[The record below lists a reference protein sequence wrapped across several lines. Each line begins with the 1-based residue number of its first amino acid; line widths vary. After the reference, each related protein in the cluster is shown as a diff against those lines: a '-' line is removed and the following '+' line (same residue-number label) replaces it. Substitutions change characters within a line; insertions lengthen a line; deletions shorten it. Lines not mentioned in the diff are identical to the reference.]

1 MLRFVFE
8 VAASQIIVQSGR
20 RSRLKKCSVLKKPDR
35 SQFHYLIIIV
45 DVVVVDAVDVV
56 VVVVVV
62 DDVVDVVVVDA
73 VVAVDVVT
81 QKRSRDP
88 LLESS
93 FGLPTSQ
100 NNDKSLGLRFCDPQ
114 FMILVHLKY
123 RWVHLPHLHLRQLI
137 DYTSIIFLM
146 YTFNSKM
153 IQQEDF
159 YGDFRIKNILLPPR
173 FKPTTFMSSCLGTTF
188 LIGIYLPLSHQ
199 SLCPYIG
206 SKNSG
211 GP

>member
-45 DVVVVDAVDVV
+45 DVVNVV
-56 VVVVVV
+56 VV
-62 DDVVDVVVVDA
+62 
-73 VVAVDVVT
+73 VDVVT

-100 NNDKSLGLRFCDPQ
+100 NNDKSLGLRLYDPK
-114 FMILVHLKY
+114 KY
-123 RWVHLPHLHLRQLI
+123 LFNAFIHIWG
-137 DYTSIIFLM
+137 TSA
-146 YTFNSKM
+146 TF
-153 IQQEDF
+153 
-159 YGDFRIKNILLPPR
+159 
-173 FKPTTFMSSCLGTTF
+173 T
-188 LIGIYLPLSHQ
+188 H
-199 SLCPYIG
+199 
-206 SKNSG
+206 
-211 GP
+211 

>member
-45 DVVVVDAVDVV
+45 DVVNVV
-56 VVVVVV
+56 VVVV
-62 DDVVDVVVVDA
+62 
-73 VVAVDVVT
+73 VDVVT

-100 NNDKSLGLRFCDPQ
+100 NNDKSLGLRFYDPQ
-114 FMILVHLKY
+114 KY
-123 RWVHLPHLHLRQLI
+123 LFNAFIHIWG
-137 DYTSIIFLM
+137 TSA
-146 YTFNSKM
+146 TF
-153 IQQEDF
+153 
-159 YGDFRIKNILLPPR
+159 
-173 FKPTTFMSSCLGTTF
+173 T
-188 LIGIYLPLSHQ
+188 H
-199 SLCPYIG
+199 
-206 SKNSG
+206 
-211 GP
+211 